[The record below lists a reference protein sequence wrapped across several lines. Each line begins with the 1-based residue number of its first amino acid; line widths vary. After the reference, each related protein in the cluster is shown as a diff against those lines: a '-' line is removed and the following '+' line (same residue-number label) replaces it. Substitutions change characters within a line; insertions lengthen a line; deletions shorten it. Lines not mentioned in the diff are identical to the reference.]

1 MTTAGAVPETTSLG
15 TDDDPRELLKE
26 VGYGQL
32 IRDTFVRFQAAD
44 GVSHARSFAHAAI
57 LTGVPA
63 LISVIALATRFD
75 QGTFRNVLEDTLTGL
90 APGPSSRLLTE
101 AFQQGSHNDNIF
113 TLAGALI
120 ASIIAATLTMAQ
132 IERGCNRIYGIER
145 DRTILA
151 KLKRAVALA
160 VTSGLLLGAAFI
172 IVAAGGAIGDALGDE
187 LSWDDAAG
195 LSFRIG
201 RWVVGLALVFSAL
214 TLIYR
219 FSPNR
224 RQPGIG
230 WLQTATTLATA
241 LWITLTG
248 LLAFYYANNENLSE
262 TYGSLLGIIAML
274 TWAYAS
280 GAALLLG
287 IAFAAQL
294 EALRAGV
301 PGPRTARRFNETV
314 EEDVPEEN
322 TDEALV
328 LTPEGEI
335 TVRSG

>member
-1 MTTAGAVPETTSLG
+1 MTTAGAVPETTSLES
-15 TDDDPRELLKE
+15 DDDPRKILKK

-32 IRDTFVRFQAAD
+32 IQDTFMRFRAAD
-44 GVSHARSFAHAAI
+44 GFSHSRSFAHAAI

-63 LISVIALATRFD
+63 LISIIAIATRFD
-75 QGTFRNVLEDTLTGL
+75 QGTFRSVLKKALTGL

-101 AFQQGSHNDNIF
+101 AFQQGSNNDGIL

-120 ASIIAATLTMAQ
+120 ASFVAATFTMAQ
-132 IERGCNRIYGIER
+132 VERGCNRIYGIER
-145 DRTILA
+145 DRKIPD
-151 KLKRAVALA
+151 KLKRAAALA
-160 VTSGLLLGAAFI
+160 MTSGLLMGAAFI
-172 IVAAGGAIGDALGDE
+172 VVAAGGAIGDALGAE

-201 RWVVGLALVFSAL
+201 RWMAGLALVFVAL

-224 RQPGIG
+224 RQPSIG

-241 LWITLTG
+241 LWIALTG
-248 LLAFYYANNENLSE
+248 LLAFYYANNENLSD
-262 TYGSLLGIIAML
+262 TYGPLLGIIALL

-294 EALRAGV
+294 EAIRAGV

-314 EEDVPEEN
+314 GENVPEED

-335 TVRSG
+335 TIQSG

>member
-1 MTTAGAVPETTSLG
+1 MTTAGAVPETTSLE

-32 IRDTFVRFQAAD
+32 IRDTFMRFRAAD
-44 GVSHARSFAHAAI
+44 GFSHARSFAHAAI

-63 LISVIALATRFD
+63 LISVIAIATRFE
-75 QGTFRNVLEDTLTGL
+75 QGTLRNVLKETLTGL
-90 APGPSSRLLTE
+90 APGPSGRLLTE
-101 AFQQGSHNDNIF
+101 AFQQGSNSEGF
-113 TLAGALI
+113 LTLAGALL
-120 ASIIAATLTMAQ
+120 ASIIAATFTMAQ
-132 IERGCNRIYGIER
+132 VERGCNRIYGIER
-145 DRTILA
+145 DRKIPS

-160 VTSGLLLGAAFI
+160 MTSGLLLGAAFVV
-172 IVAAGGAIGDALGDE
+172 VAAGGAIGDALGDE

-201 RWVVGLALVFSAL
+201 RWVAGLALVFGAL

-224 RQPGIG
+224 RQPSAA
-230 WLQTATTLATA
+230 WLQTATVLAAA
-241 LWITLTG
+241 LWIALTG
-248 LLAFYYANNENLSE
+248 LLAFYYANNENLSQ

-274 TWAYAS
+274 TWSYAS

-294 EALRAGV
+294 EAIRAGV

-314 EEDVPEEN
+314 GRNVPEED

-335 TVRSG
+335 TVQRG